1 MNNQGNNI
9 MRNVITQLTGNLTDA
24 GFTALVTAYNLPA
37 GLTLGA
43 AQAIVKGT
51 MQAVM
56 QNCYDDVQSRAL
68 SKREVVKHNMVFDI
82 AERTYFEL
90 AANDKGNVPSQDVV
104 LEDSYFQQVY
114 ETAEHVSIEAIRQS
128 EMKKIEVLG
137 RYYGGEFY
145 KHGPN
150 IDFQDMHQMIAMAG
164 SLTFRQIVL
173 IRLIK
178 EEFKNVNENHFI
190 SNPYACVEVNRLRD
204 YGIWQTEGASFGIN
218 ESRPIQLKS
227 IRPTIYAEKVSDAL
241 MLDRLSDDD
250 VQRTLESLRLTLEGT
265 PQEVLTQD
273 DYKAA
278 TTWQYDE
285 DEEKVSVGARYQ
297 AVRDAATMPDDMTC
311 LLRGKDLMREAS
323 DYDNRGNMIH
333 AVDCTIRAIE
343 EYKRCKS
350 EKLFQPAIEDALNV
364 LKGYF
369 VQSQND
375 GGVRIQRGMR
385 QAYEAVLGDI
395 KGELLQECR
404 DFLDKA
410 VDRDDEFEEELKKN
424 AIKSMFHKGE
434 NEDGTGE

>member
-1 MNNQGNNI
+1 
-9 MRNVITQLTGNLTDA
+9 MRNVITQLTGNLSDA
-24 GFTALVTAYNLPA
+24 GFTALVSAYNLPA

-43 AQAIVKGT
+43 AQAIVRGT

-56 QNCYDDVQSRAL
+56 QTCYDDVQSRAL
-68 SKREVVKHNMVFDI
+68 SKREVTKHNLVFDI

-90 AANDKGNVPSQDVV
+90 AANDKGNGCPQDVV
-104 LEDSYFQQVY
+104 LEDTYFQQVY
-114 ETAEHVSIEAIRQS
+114 EMAEHVSIEAIRQS

-145 KHGPN
+145 KHGSN
-150 IDFQDMHQMIAMAG
+150 IDFQDMHQMITMAG
-164 SLTFRQIVL
+164 TLTFRQIML

-178 EEFKNVNENHFI
+178 EDFKNVDGNLFI

-227 IRPTIYAEKVSDAL
+227 IRPTIYAEKVCEAL
-241 MLDRLSDDD
+241 MLDRLSDGD

-285 DEEKVSVGARYQ
+285 DEEKASIGGRYQ
-297 AVRDAATMPDDMTC
+297 AVRDAATMSDDMTY

-323 DYDNRGNMIH
+323 DNDNRGNMIH
-333 AVDCTIRAIE
+333 AVDCAIRAIE
-343 EYKRCKS
+343 EYKKCKS
-350 EKLFQPAIEDALNV
+350 EKLYQPAIDEALNV

-369 VQSQND
+369 VKSQND
-375 GGVRIQRGMR
+375 GGLRIQRSKR
-385 QAYEAVLGDI
+385 SAYEAVLGNI
-395 KGELLQECR
+395 KGELLPECR
-404 DFLDKA
+404 AFLDKA
-410 VDRDDEFEEELKKN
+410 AERDDEYKEELKKN
-424 AIKSMFHKGE
+424 AIKSMFHK
-434 NEDGTGE
+434 NEKG